1 MSRRNKPSGK
11 KINPTFWVFCEGK
24 TEEAYISFLK
34 SKYRLPIEI
43 VSKVAGSSVSSNFI
57 KKTKQGKP
65 TDPKDKDFL
74 FYDGD
79 VSEIID
85 QLKKIDDAK
94 MIISNPSIEL
104 WFLYHYKNQK
114 ANITVDDCIKE
125 LCNRNKNQY
134 KKGLIDKKLAEKL
147 DSECKRACERA
158 KESKL
163 FDNPS
168 SNVFSFI
175 EELEKAK
182 KGK

>member
-1 MSRRNKPSGK
+1 MSKRNKPRGK
-11 KINPTFWVFCEGK
+11 KINPTYWVFCEGK
-24 TEEAYISFLK
+24 TEEAYISFLR

-43 VSKVAGSSVSSNFI
+43 VSKVAGSNISSNFI

-65 TDPKDKDFL
+65 TDSKDKDFL

-79 VSEIID
+79 VLEIID
-85 QLKKIDDAK
+85 QLKKIDGAK

-114 ANITVDDCIKE
+114 ATITEDDCIKE

-147 DSECKRACERA
+147 DSEFKRACDRA

-168 SNVFSFI
+168 SNVFSFV
-175 EELEKAK
+175 EELGKAK

>member
-1 MSRRNKPSGK
+1 MSKRNKPRGK
-11 KINPTFWVFCEGK
+11 RINPTYWVFCEGK
-24 TEEAYISFLK
+24 TEETYVSFLR
-34 SKYRLPIEI
+34 SKYRLSIEI
-43 VSKVAGSSVSSNFI
+43 IPKVAGSSINSNYI

-79 VSEIID
+79 VSKIID
-85 QLKKIDDAK
+85 QLKKIDNTK

-114 ANITVDDCIKE
+114 ATITGDECIKE

-134 KKGLIDKKLAEKL
+134 KKGIIDKKLADKL
-147 DSECKRACERA
+147 NTDSKKACERA

-163 FDNPS
+163 FNNPS
-168 SNVFSFI
+168 SNIYAFI
-175 EELEKAK
+175 EELENAK
-182 KGK
+182 KLD